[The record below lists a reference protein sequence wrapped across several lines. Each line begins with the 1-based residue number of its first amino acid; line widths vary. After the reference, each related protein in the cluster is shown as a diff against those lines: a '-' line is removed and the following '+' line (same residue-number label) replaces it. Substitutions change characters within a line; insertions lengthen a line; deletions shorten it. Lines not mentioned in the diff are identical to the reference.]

1 MWILSWKGATGFS
14 ASSTAEEVTR
24 GIEAYGLTAI
34 ITGPTSGIG
43 LETARI
49 LALRGVHV
57 VMAVRNTTAGHK
69 IKQEI
74 INEIPK
80 AKIDVMELNVA
91 SLKSVNKFVTEFK
104 ASGLPLNILINN
116 AGMMAPPFTLSEDNI
131 ELQLA
136 TNHIGHFH
144 MTNGLLETM
153 KNTAEKSG
161 VQGRIVIV
169 SSVLQKTTY
178 KEGIR
183 FDKINDEKSYNA
195 LLAYGQSKL
204 ANALHAKELAR
215 RLKEEG
221 VNITVNSLHPGVIAT
236 NLARHTAVMRGTC
249 LTLGTIFDFW
259 VRRTTFPEEC
269 GTGLFLL
276 TEGVSFSNGNNG
288 VTKDFFDMCI
298 QGASTTCYLA
308 IHPGAKG
315 ISGEYW
321 ADNNI
326 SSPSGFVNDPE
337 FVKKFWD
344 FSVEL
349 VDRSL
354 ASSSL

>member
-1 MWILSWKGATGFS
+1 MWIFSWRGPTGFS

-69 IKQEI
+69 IKQELI
-74 INEIPK
+74 DKIPK
-80 AKIDVMELNVA
+80 AKIDVMELDVS
-91 SLKSVNKFVTEFK
+91 SLKSVNHFLTEFK
-104 ASGLPLNILINN
+104 SSGLPLNILIAN
-116 AGMMAPPFTLSEDNI
+116 AGMMAPPFSLSEDKI
-131 ELQLA
+131 ELQFA

-144 MTNGLLETM
+144 LTNGLLETM
-153 KNTAEKSG
+153 KNTAQKSG
-161 VQGRIVIV
+161 IQGRIVIL
-169 SSVLQKTTY
+169 SSELHKMSY
-178 KEGIR
+178 KEGVR

-195 LLAYGQSKL
+195 LQAYGQSKL

-215 RLKEEG
+215 RLKEDG
-221 VNITVNSLHPGVIAT
+221 ANITVNSLHPGVIAT
-236 NLARHTAVMRGTC
+236 NLARHTAWMRVVFGYV
-249 LTLGTIFDFW
+249 
-259 VRRTTFPEEC
+259 VR
-269 GTGLFLL
+269 LFLKNV
-276 TEGVSFSNGNNG
+276 E
-288 VTKDFFDMCI
+288 

-308 IHPGAKG
+308 LHPGAKDV
-315 ISGEYW
+315 SGEYW

-326 SSPSGFVNDPE
+326 STASGFVKDPE

-344 FSVEL
+344 FSAEL
-349 VDRSL
+349 VDRTL
-354 ASSSL
+354 TSSSL